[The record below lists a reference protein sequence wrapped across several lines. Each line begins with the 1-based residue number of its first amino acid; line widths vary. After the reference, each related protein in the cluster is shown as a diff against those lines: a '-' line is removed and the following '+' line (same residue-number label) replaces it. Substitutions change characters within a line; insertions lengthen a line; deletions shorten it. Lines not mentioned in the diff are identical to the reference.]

1 MNKKVRIVKQT
12 DVDGEV
18 LYIIQQKH
26 WLFRWMWVSASINSP
41 DFVYR
46 VDCFTTL
53 EEAKKHLCY
62 FDGSKSMHE
71 VVYGDE

>member
-1 MNKKVRIVKQT
+1 MNKVRIVKQT

-26 WLFRWMWVSASINSP
+26 WLFRWVWVDASINSP
-41 DFVYR
+41 DFVNCIDY
-46 VDCFTTL
+46 FATL

-62 FDGSKSMHE
+62 FDGSKGTFE
-71 VVYGDE
+71 VVYE